1 MDSGAKYIALGRP
14 ALPVSFLLPKYSKE
28 KHYVSKK
35 RKEAK
40 HPRGWSVN
48 TGAPCGKSREAEMI
62 SCPFRRWRNVA
73 GEENGQEDSRD
84 SVMAAEPA
92 CSCWPFLRWRICH
105 GEVPFSKRGRG
116 SLSQVFQGALC
127 LPSKR
132 LPGRMSQEKLHP
144 CFIPPP
150 PLDSQ
155 PMSSQVWHPEYLLIS
170 ITALLTV
177 TVCPP
182 RNTRQ
187 CCGGQWE

>member
-1 MDSGAKYIALGRP
+1 MMRKVVMDSGAKYIALGRP

-35 RKEAK
+35 RKEVK
-40 HPRGWSVN
+40 HPRGWRVN

-62 SCPFRRWRNVA
+62 SCHFRRWRNVA

-127 LPSKR
+127 RPSKR
-132 LPGRMSQEKLHP
+132 LPGRMGQEKLHP

-155 PMSSQVWHPEYLLIS
+155 PMSSQVRCPEYLPS
-170 ITALLTV
+170 STTALLTV

-182 RNTRQ
+182 SNPR
-187 CCGGQWE
+187 